1 MGLYSKYIFPL
12 FMDWSLG
19 SAVVTQQRSRALSE
33 ARGEVLEIGFGTG
46 LNLGHY
52 PDAVTK
58 LAVLDVENAGLARI
72 KERIARAKMPIEQ
85 FHLDASNRLPF
96 ADNQFDS
103 VVSTF
108 TLCSI
113 RDLSPALAE
122 IRRVLRPEGNYL
134 FFEHGRSDDNSVA
147 TKQDRFNPIQ
157 KIIGAGCNINRP
169 IDKLVRDSGM
179 KIIAMD
185 RFCLADVPRI
195 MGEIYRGV
203 ASPDK

>member
-1 MGLYSKYIFPL
+1 MGLYSKYLFPL

-19 SAVVTQQRSRALSE
+19 SGVVTQHRSKALSE

-46 LNLGHY
+46 LNLAHY

-72 KERIARAKMPIEQ
+72 RERIARARMPIEQ

-113 RDLSPALAE
+113 RDLAPALSE
-122 IRRVLRPEGNYL
+122 VRRVLKPEGKYL
-134 FFEHGRSDDNSVA
+134 FFEHGRSDDPAVA
-147 TKQDRFNPIQ
+147 KKQDRFNPIQ
-157 KIIGAGCNINRP
+157 KFIGAGCNINRP
-169 IDKLVRDSGM
+169 IDKLVRDSGLN
-179 KIIAMD
+179 IVALD
-185 RFCLADVPRI
+185 RFCLADVPRM
-195 MGEIYRGV
+195 MGEMYRGT
-203 ASPDK
+203 ATPNK

>member
-1 MGLYSKYIFPL
+1 MGLYSKYVFPL

-19 SAVVTQQRSRALSE
+19 SAVVSAQRDKALSE
-33 ARGEVLEIGFGTG
+33 AKGDVLEIGFGTG
-46 LNLGHY
+46 LNLSHY
-52 PDAVTK
+52 PDSVTK
-58 LAVLDVENAGLARI
+58 LSVLDVENAGLARI

-96 ADNQFDS
+96 ADNQFDT

-113 RDLSPALAE
+113 RELSPALAE
-122 IRRVLRPEGNYL
+122 IRRVLKPDGRYL
-134 FFEHGRSDDNSVA
+134 FFEHGRSDEPSVA
-147 TKQDRFNPIQ
+147 KTQDRFNPIQ

-169 IDKLVRDSGM
+169 IDKLVSDSGM
-179 KIIAMD
+179 NIIAMD

-195 MGEIYRGV
+195 MGEMYRGI
-203 ASPDK
+203 ASPNK